1 MAGFPGSHSKFVVL
15 HLKLGHEL
23 RARPLLLS
31 EADSHDSLEIPKS
44 D

>member
-1 MAGFPGSHSKFVVL
+1 MAGFPGSDSKSMVL
-15 HLKLGHEL
+15 YLKLGHEL

-31 EADSHDSLEIPKS
+31 EADSHDSSEIPKS